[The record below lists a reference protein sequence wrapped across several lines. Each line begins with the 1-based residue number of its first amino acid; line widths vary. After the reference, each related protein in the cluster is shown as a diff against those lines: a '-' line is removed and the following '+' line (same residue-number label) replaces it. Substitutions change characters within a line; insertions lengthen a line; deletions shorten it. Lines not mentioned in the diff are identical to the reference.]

1 MAPYWAEY
9 EPLLI
14 PGQVGVP
21 GYRPEFAIDSFFA
34 GAEVPQPALAAY
46 LQALQDHASG
56 HGRVAV
62 FKFCRSLGRVG
73 WMRER
78 FPHALHMAVLR
89 RPQAQ
94 WESARR
100 QMEVHGNPYFVA
112 MPLLLLARNA
122 QSPLVARVC
131 RALRV
136 PLPRLRQ
143 TEPQQAIAASR
154 VLRDQLSW
162 DDRYR
167 AFLAYWMA
175 CALSALAADCLFVD
189 ADMLTWSAYYR
200 EEVAAVVAR
209 ASGLALQLVADPAR
223 RSDWT
228 LPLEGEQEEAQQAA
242 LTLLQE
248 SRAGLRPQGYLL
260 AWNKLAEGLLRRP
273 AAPLAAVADAKTGW
287 EAIWPPRPRFR
298 NPWARHGV
306 GVGGR

>member
-1 MAPYWAEY
+1 
-9 EPLLI
+9 
-14 PGQVGVP
+14 
-21 GYRPEFAIDSFFA
+21 
-34 GAEVPQPALAAY
+34 
-46 LQALQDHASG
+46 
-56 HGRVAV
+56 
-62 FKFCRSLGRVG
+62 
-73 WMRER
+73 
-78 FPHALHMAVLR
+78 
-89 RPQAQ
+89 
-94 WESARR
+94 
-100 QMEVHGNPYFVA
+100 
-112 MPLLLLARNA
+112 
-122 QSPLVARVC
+122 
-131 RALRV
+131 
-136 PLPRLRQ
+136 
-143 TEPQQAIAASR
+143 
-154 VLRDQLSW
+154 
-162 DDRYR
+162 
-167 AFLAYWMA
+167 
-175 CALSALAADCLFVD
+175 
-189 ADMLTWSAYYR
+189 MLTWSAYYR